1 MQSKTICDH
10 ISNLETEILG
20 PHSYVNLGYCVF
32 ILWKLIFFF
41 LILVLASCI
50 PYYQQFVMAVITAV
64 NVKDF
69 PERKNNPKYYTKK
82 KSFYCTKV
90 TWKISI
96 QSGTNCS
103 VSNLVPEHPISSF
116 CKQNGSD
123 RDVGWNHSF
132 DTSTKTSVPMAHMV
146 FWSHR
151 CIKRIKM
158 KKRNQ

>member
-82 KSFYCTKV
+82 NA
-90 TWKISI
+90 SI
-96 QSGTNCS
+96 VQ
-103 VSNLVPEHPISSF
+103 
-116 CKQNGSD
+116 K
-123 RDVGWNHSF
+123 
-132 DTSTKTSVPMAHMV
+132 
-146 FWSHR
+146 
-151 CIKRIKM
+151 
-158 KKRNQ
+158 